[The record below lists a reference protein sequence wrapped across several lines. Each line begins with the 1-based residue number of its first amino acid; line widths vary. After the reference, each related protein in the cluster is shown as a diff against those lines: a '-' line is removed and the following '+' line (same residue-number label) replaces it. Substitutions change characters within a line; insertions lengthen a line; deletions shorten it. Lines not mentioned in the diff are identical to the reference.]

1 MNKTFFMWT
10 SSFFFSSVTQK
21 KKGKKSGGE
30 TSSSPAGESWGG
42 NQIAAAT
49 VWHSSVIT
57 VKSVFFLWK
66 ASFHSQIFPMF
77 ESWVPVPTKWLL
89 AWKWKPPWRGP
100 LKWFAKWGRFSH
112 KVVTFSKIRSSAVP
126 NYGVCVNWSAPL
138 GDETLHLFVA
148 VVICVAAVIIFYRK
162 PAFWCGRKKTGRL
175 CRCAGILPPQ
185 ERSVNWGTV
194 WGSLRTIYLQLEHE
208 LHMNFSFFISK
219 DIVMVRQGWSFHH
232 WISNINLGLRS
243 VLVALA
249 LISSVIRL
257 QMSDQCLDS
266 RCVADFGTD
275 KK

>member
-1 MNKTFFMWT
+1 MQSNQISPRVALCLLLYVFTYDTHLQEKHVLNIRGACDINKM
-10 SSFFFSSVTQK
+10 SSWIRHFSCEHLPFSFLLLPRK
-21 KKGKKSGGE
+21 KKRKKSGGE

-162 PAFWCGRKKTGRL
+162 PAFWCGRKKQAV
-175 CRCAGILPPQ
+175 CA
-185 ERSVNWGTV
+185 TA
-194 WGSLRTIYLQLEHE
+194 LE
-208 LHMNFSFFISK
+208 FFHRRN
-219 DIVMVRQGWSFHH
+219 VQ
-232 WISNINLGLRS
+232 
-243 VLVALA
+243 
-249 LISSVIRL
+249 
-257 QMSDQCLDS
+257 
-266 RCVADFGTD
+266 
-275 KK
+275 